1 MGFEY
6 KLEIRL
12 PLSLSLSLSLSPFS
26 RLMLTDG
33 DDSLLSPPSSKRR
46 QLDPPS
52 PLAYSVQSVSDD
64 RY

>member
-12 PLSLSLSLSLSPFS
+12 PLSLSLSLSPFS